1 VLCLGCGAV
10 VCANAPA
17 APSVN
22 VKAATLA
29 PVLRIMVSFRTT
41 QLCSTAHA
49 RPKTTRLL
57 PHAGNLQPAAT
68 LGWGR
73 FGRAREFSMRIDR
86 VTTEKFVAM
95 LGVTLSF
102 LFLLAL
108 IAFAFV

>member
-1 VLCLGCGAV
+1 
-10 VCANAPA
+10 
-17 APSVN
+17 
-22 VKAATLA
+22 
-29 PVLRIMVSFRTT
+29 M
-41 QLCSTAHA
+41 
-49 RPKTTRLL
+49 PKTLRQRKGCSGML
-57 PHAGNLQPAAT
+57 GNLQPAAA

-86 VTTEKFVAM
+86 ATTEKFVAM